1 VSVPHTLFEVSWEV
15 CNKVGGI
22 HTVVSTKAKTLVER
36 FGDDYVA
43 IGPWLLSS
51 TPSSDLFEEDPSYGE
66 FCESCRAMRV
76 PVRVGRWKIP
86 GRPLTILVE
95 FSSLFAEKDAILA
108 KLWESYKVDSLFGA
122 YDYLEPVL
130 FGHAAGMVIE
140 KWWLEEVAPRSRAA
154 VAQFH
159 EWMTGSGLL
168 YLKDR
173 VPAIGTVFTTHA
185 TVLGRS
191 ISSSGLTP
199 IAGLDGRTPEEAAT
213 ALGVRSKHS
222 IESICAIESDVFTTV
237 SDLTADEAEVFF
249 HRRAAPILPNGID
262 LDVIDELAGTTP
274 RAEAEAML
282 RDLAHR
288 FLGESASEAALICL
302 SGRYEFHNK
311 GIDLLLDAL
320 AAMKARP
327 GRQVV
332 LFLLVPAGNSGMR
345 NELVERMKMP
355 LEEIRGS
362 AAAPLGISTHS
373 LFDFEH
379 DPIHRYCARLGLDN
393 AHGSRV
399 KIIQVP
405 VYLPKGQAPFHLAY
419 EGLLRAMDLSCFPSF
434 YEPWG
439 YTPEESLAVGV
450 PTVTT
455 DLAGFGRWAG
465 ARDLDAEDGVY
476 VLPRERVRYAESIE
490 RLSSV
495 LETFV
500 TEKRDKD
507 ETAAVCRDTAR
518 LTAWS
523 DLILLYYEAF
533 DRAVA
538 QSLQRSP
545 RLAPPALRKKIA
557 VPVAPSTQGI
567 RPRLAR
573 FEVSATLPEELRGL
587 ERLARN
593 YWWSWDAQATEL
605 FRELF
610 PAKWASAHHNA
621 VSFLR
626 DIYPEDLEKMAADA
640 KYVERLKRVLA
651 RFDAYMSAAGA
662 EFDLEAGPRA
672 RVSSKSEAS
681 PERAGDRATERAG
694 DRARDLDAE
703 RRNRSEPGPRIALSP
718 KHPVAYF
725 CAEFGIHE
733 SLKMYSGGLG
743 ILAGD
748 HLKSASDMNLPL
760 VAVGLFY
767 RSGYITQRLT
777 SAGEQ
782 ISSTAENDPRNLPLE
797 LVLDEEGKPLEVD
810 LQLPSSRLIL
820 RAWRV
825 AVGRVSLY
833 LLDTNVP
840 GNRPEDRDIT
850 RQLYGGDHEVRLRQ
864 EIALGRGGVRLLA
877 RLGIEPAVFHINE
890 GHAAFLA
897 LERVGRHVREQSLTF
912 DEAREIVRAST
923 VFTTH
928 TPVPAGHDRF
938 SEDLIRRYFSDV
950 PQWVGVPWDKFIALG
965 QAEDDRGDFNMTYLA
980 LNFAGFANG
989 VSELHGKVSQR
1000 LLHPF
1005 WPRLLESEVPV
1016 SSITNGVHLPSWTNP
1031 EVQRIVGAS
1040 EGHVRGVD
1048 FERAAP
1054 SIEDRALWDVKQRA
1068 KSRMLSEIRARL
1080 EESFFERGD
1089 SPSVLNR
1096 MLDGIQPDCLWLGFA
1111 RRFAPYKRAQL
1122 LFRDPAR
1129 LKALLDHPDHPLRV
1143 VFAGKAHP
1151 NDKLG
1156 LEILKKVAEM
1166 QRSDDYIG
1174 KVFFVEEYDIELARS
1189 LVQGVDAWLNN
1200 PIRPLEASGTS
1211 GMKVAAN
1218 GGLNL
1223 SVLDGWWV
1231 EAHDGKNGWSIGGG
1245 RVHSSQALQ
1254 DELDG
1259 DNLYR
1264 LLEEELLPAYFRR
1277 DDSALPRE
1285 WLARIKHNFLTIPP
1299 QFNTD
1304 RMVAEYRDRAYA
1316 PLSKSWFHLTADR
1329 GAPARALA
1337 LRHALVR
1344 KGFADVKILGAHI
1357 ADLTGIQV
1365 GDWVDVRVDVD
1376 LGPLSPEDVV
1386 VELVLGHTNGGTD
1399 LHNRI
1404 IVTLEPPA
1412 ASSRAARPARD
1423 PRAASEPPALLPTPA
1438 VALAHAALSAG
1449 ATIRAPDASSSSVAS
1464 ESSSASVSAS
1474 TNAST
1479 NSPTNAT
1486 TNPTANTTTSS
1497 SANSA
1502 THAPSAAPSEPSTA
1516 SGSPGGA
1523 RAFEGSHRME
1533 RSGSFAYGIRVRA
1546 RSASEHDAALR
1557 DLVLWA

>member
-1 VSVPHTLFEVSWEV
+1 VSAAHTLFEVSWEV

-36 FGDDYVA
+36 FGDDYIA
-43 IGPWLLSS
+43 IGPWSLSGA
-51 TPSSDLFEEDPSYGE
+51 PGGDLFEDDARYRE

-95 FSSLFAEKDAILA
+95 FSSLFADKDAILA
-108 KLWESYKVDSLFGA
+108 KLWENYKVDSLFGA
-122 YDYLEPVL
+122 YDYLEPLL

-140 KWWLEEVAPRSRAA
+140 KWWEEEVAPRSMPA

-159 EWMTGSGLL
+159 EWMTGSGVL
-168 YLKDR
+168 YLKER

-185 TVLGRS
+185 TVLGRA
-191 ISSSGLTP
+191 ISSSGETP
-199 IAGLDGRTPEEAAT
+199 VLGLRGRGPEEAAAT
-213 ALGVRSKHS
+213 LGVRAKHS
-222 IESICAIESDVFTTV
+222 IESICALESDVFTTV

-274 RAEAEAML
+274 RAEAETML
-282 RDLAHR
+282 RELAHR
-288 FLGESASEAALICL
+288 FLGESAGDAALLCL

-311 GIDLLLDAL
+311 GIDLLLETL
-320 AAMKARP
+320 AAMKSRA
-327 GRQVV
+327 GRQFV
-332 LFLLVPAGNSGMR
+332 LFLLVPAGNSGLR
-345 NELVERMKMP
+345 NELAERMKLP
-355 LEEIRGS
+355 LEEIHS
-362 AAAPLGISTHS
+362 APLGISTHN

-379 DPIHRYCARLGLDN
+379 DPIHRSCARLGLDN
-393 AHGSRV
+393 ALGSRV

-405 VYLPKGQAPFHLAY
+405 VYLPKSAAPFHLPY
-419 EGLLRAMDLSCFPSF
+419 EGVLRAMDLSCFPSF

-455 DLAGFGRWAG
+455 DLAGFGRWAR
-465 ARDLDAEDGVY
+465 ARDLDSDDGVF
-476 VLPRERVRYAESIE
+476 VLARDGVADRDASQELARY
-490 RLSSV
+490 

-500 TEKRDKD
+500 SERSDKAAM
-507 ETAAVCRDTAR
+507 AAVCRDTAR

-533 DRAVA
+533 DHAIA
-538 QSLQRSP
+538 EALQRSP
-545 RLAPPALRKKIA
+545 RAAPPSPRKKAA
-557 VPVAPSTQGI
+557 VPLAFSVQGV

-573 FEVSATLPEELRGL
+573 FEVAATLPEKLRGL
-587 ERLARN
+587 ERLSRN
-593 YWWSWDAQATEL
+593 YWWSWDAEATDL
-605 FRELF
+605 FRQLF
-610 PAKWASAHHNA
+610 PAKWAAAHHNA
-621 VSFLR
+621 TSFLR
-626 DIYPEDLEKMAADA
+626 DIYPEDLEKLAADA
-640 KYVERLKRVLA
+640 SYVAQLERVLA
-651 RFDAYMSAAGA
+651 RFDAYMSTASAVYELDRNGGA
-662 EFDLEAGPRA
+662 
-672 RVSSKSEAS
+672 S
-681 PERAGDRATERAG
+681 
-694 DRARDLDAE
+694 
-703 RRNRSEPGPRIALSP
+703 IAFSA

-733 SLKMYSGGLG
+733 SLKVYSGGLG

-767 RSGYITQRLT
+767 RSGYTAQRLT

-782 ISSTAENDPRNLPLE
+782 ISSVTENEPRNLPLE
-797 LVLDEEGKPLEVD
+797 LVLDAKGEPLEVD
-810 LQLPSSRLIL
+810 LELPSSRLVL

-833 LLDTNVP
+833 LLDTNAP
-840 GNRPEDRDIT
+840 ANRPEDRDIT
-850 RQLYGGDHEVRLRQ
+850 RQLYGGDHELRLRQ
-864 EIALGRGGVRLLA
+864 EIVLGRGGVRLLA
-877 RLGIEPAVFHINE
+877 ALGIEPATYHINE
-890 GHAAFLA
+890 GHAAFLS
-897 LERVGRHVREQSLTF
+897 LERIGRYVREHSFTF

-928 TPVPAGHDRF
+928 TPIPAGHDRF
-938 SEDLIRRYFSDV
+938 NEDLMRRYFSNA

-965 QAEDDRGDFNMTYLA
+965 QAEDDHGDFNMTYLA

-989 VSELHGKVSQR
+989 VSKLHGKVSQR

-1016 SSITNGVHLPSWTNP
+1016 TSITNGVHLPSWTNP
-1031 EVQRIVGAS
+1031 EVQALVGVK
-1040 EGHVRGVD
+1040 EPRVRGKD

-1054 SIEDRALWDVKQRA
+1054 SIDDRALWTVKERA
-1068 KSRMLSEIRARL
+1068 KSRMLAEIRARL

-1089 SPSVLNR
+1089 SPSILHR
-1096 MLDGIQPDCLWLGFA
+1096 MLDGIQPECLWLGFA

-1129 LKALLDHPDHPLRV
+1129 LKALLDDSDRPLRV

-1156 LEILKKVAEM
+1156 LELVKRVAEM
-1166 QRSDDYIG
+1166 QRTDEFMG
-1174 KVFFVEEYDIELARS
+1174 RVFFVEDYDIELART

-1245 RVHSSQALQ
+1245 RVHPSQDLQ

-1264 LLEEELLPAYFRR
+1264 LLEEDLLPMFFER
-1277 DDSALPRE
+1277 DESGLPRE
-1285 WLARIKHNFLTIPP
+1285 WLARVKHNLLTIPP
-1299 QFNTD
+1299 QFNSD
-1304 RMVAEYRDRAYA
+1304 RMVEEYRDRAYA
-1316 PLSKSWFHLTADR
+1316 PLARSWFALAADR

-1337 LRHALVR
+1337 ARNALVR
-1344 KGFADVKILGAHI
+1344 KGFAEVKILGARI
-1357 ADLTGIQV
+1357 ADLAGVQV
-1365 GDWVDVRVDVD
+1365 GDLVEVRVDVD
-1376 LGPLSPEDVV
+1376 LGPLVSDDVV
-1386 VELVLGHTNGGTD
+1386 VELVLGHTNGNGD

-1404 IVTLEPPA
+1404 VVPLASATQPESGAKARARERSRASVEPPA
-1412 ASSRAARPARD
+1412 VLPA
-1423 PRAASEPPALLPTPA
+1423 PA
-1438 VALAHAALSAG
+1438 VAFARAA
-1449 ATIRAPDASSSSVAS
+1449 
-1464 ESSSASVSAS
+1464 VS
-1474 TNAST
+1474 
-1479 NSPTNAT
+1479 
-1486 TNPTANTTTSS
+1486 
-1497 SANSA
+1497 
-1502 THAPSAAPSEPSTA
+1502 PSAADRSSDVMPSPNA
-1516 SGSPGGA
+1516 SEARAETPAGSPAASAAPHGNIQV
-1523 RAFEGSHRME
+1523 FEGSYRME

-1546 RSASEHDAALR
+1546 RTDGAAGQTLR
-1557 DLVLWA
+1557 DLVFWA